1 MIAGIALSGY
11 ALLFHQGNADASGKE
26 PLQVVYVVAAHV
38 KLIRFFFSLL

>member
-26 PLQVVYVVAAHV
+26 PPY
-38 KLIRFFFSLL
+38 K